1 MVRFMQFFVRLTGWL
16 PQKLCFRTKILYED
30 RPLQSRKI
38 RGSAILISNHTAL
51 FDYAAMLFVFRGRVL
66 RYQMAEILFKKPVLG
81 PFLKWMG
88 GIHIDRYAHQYGAM
102 QQSLDILSKGGV
114 VGIFPEGRL
123 PVKGETPP
131 IDFQPGA
138 AYLSLASG
146 VPIIPVWTDGDYFS
160 LRRAHVMIGTPLD
173 PGDFSSLPLSEKE
186 KISLYTK
193 AIRDKVIYLK
203 ELAYEQT
210 QKK

>member
-1 MVRFMQFFVRLTGWL
+1 MIKLMQLFVRVTGWL

-30 RPLQSRKI
+30 RAVQSRSI
-38 RGSAILISNHTAL
+38 QGPAIIISNHTAL
-51 FDYAAMLFVFRGRVL
+51 FDYAAMLFVFWTRTL

-81 PFLKWMG
+81 IFLKLMG
-88 GIHIDRYAHQYGAM
+88 GIHLDRYSHQYGSM
-102 QQSLDILSKGGV
+102 QQSFDILLSGGV

-123 PVKGETPP
+123 PRKGETPP

-146 VPIIPVWTDGDYFS
+146 VQIIPVWTDGRYFS
-160 LRRAHVMIGTPLD
+160 RHRAHIMIGTPLD
-173 PGDFSSLPLSEKE
+173 PNNFSNLSLSEKE
-186 KISLYTK
+186 KIKLYTQ

-203 ELAYEQT
+203 ELADEQT